1 MCPDTDERVC
11 RECRRVEALRKLV
24 ALYEDSA
31 KQALG
36 FDASQLEE
44 LDRPAQIA
52 VVHARAVEIGA
63 CRSARPQGSP
73 RPAAGARG
81 SAANHLS
88 TRMIVRPTGKFSAGL
103 RRPCRHG
110 MRPLAA
116 LTLSLH
122 AGDISRP
129 IYERDSARDPI
140 SQSCERRMSLGERD
154 TGKARPTRV
163 SVTGHTNARIFVL
176 I

>member
-11 RECRRVEALRKLV
+11 RECRRVEALRELV

-63 CRSARPQGSP
+63 CRSARPRRLSSP
-73 RPAAGARG
+73 GCGR
-81 SAANHLS
+81 
-88 TRMIVRPTGKFSAGL
+88 
-103 RRPCRHG
+103 
-110 MRPLAA
+110 
-116 LTLSLH
+116 
-122 AGDISRP
+122 SRP
-129 IYERDSARDPI
+129 RCEPPTDP
-140 SQSCERRMSLGERD
+140 SNRSTDR
-154 TGKARPTRV
+154 
-163 SVTGHTNARIFVL
+163 
-176 I
+176 